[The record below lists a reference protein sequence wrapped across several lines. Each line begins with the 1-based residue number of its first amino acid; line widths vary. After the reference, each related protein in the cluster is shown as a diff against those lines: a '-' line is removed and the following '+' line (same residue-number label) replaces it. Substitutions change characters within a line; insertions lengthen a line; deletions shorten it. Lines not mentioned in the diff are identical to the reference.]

1 MTAFDPRDIHV
12 ASVLVSGK
20 VAARLRRTTTGIQF
34 EYLPDYLAS
43 GEPAVA
49 TMLPLSQEPSYT
61 TSGALPPFFAG
72 LLPEGRRLSALKRYV
87 KTSADDEFSLLL
99 AVGVSTVGNIDVIPE
114 GAIVKQPEPVIDA
127 TNRQLDFTDVLNSS
141 GIVDTI
147 SLAGI
152 QDKAS
157 ARTIAIPVQGRS
169 TTDAILKI
177 SPPEFPNVVE
187 NEAVCLQLA
196 RDARGVRLPVADT
209 TVMHDIH
216 GRAGLLVSRFDRV
229 GEQRFAVEDA
239 AQLLKLYPADKYS
252 PSFEEVSLAVAKVC
266 AAPMLAKRSV
276 AFQLAFAWLTGNGD
290 LHAKNI
296 SVINRGTGFELSP
309 IYDIPSTIPYG
320 DTTLALPVQGKRDG
334 LSRKR
339 FLAYTDEIGL
349 PPNVAQRVA
358 ASALVATESA
368 AERIIA
374 ACDFDPRRARDLR
387 RVLAKRRSMWD

>member
-1 MTAFDPRDIHV
+1 
-12 ASVLVSGK
+12 
-20 VAARLRRTTTGIQF
+20 
-34 EYLPDYLAS
+34 
-43 GEPAVA
+43 
-49 TMLPLSQEPSYT
+49 
-61 TSGALPPFFAG
+61 
-72 LLPEGRRLSALKRYV
+72 
-87 KTSADDEFSLLL
+87 
-99 AVGVSTVGNIDVIPE
+99 
-114 GAIVKQPEPVIDA
+114 
-127 TNRQLDFTDVLNSS
+127 
-141 GIVDTI
+141 
-147 SLAGI
+147 
-152 QDKAS
+152 
-157 ARTIAIPVQGRS
+157 
-169 TTDAILKI
+169 
-177 SPPEFPNVVE
+177 
-187 NEAVCLQLA
+187 
-196 RDARGVRLPVADT
+196 
-209 TVMHDIH
+209 MHDIH